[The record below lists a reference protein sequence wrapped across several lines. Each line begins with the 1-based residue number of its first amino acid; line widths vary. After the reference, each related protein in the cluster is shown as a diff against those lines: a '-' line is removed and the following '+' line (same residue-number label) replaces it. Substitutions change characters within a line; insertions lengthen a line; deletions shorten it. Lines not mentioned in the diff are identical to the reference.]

1 MKTRF
6 FTFILAITM
15 LFGCFTNVTIA
26 SASEGTN
33 TDDIIISEE
42 DAHAMKQSARILP
55 RKESAEVGEWDVI
68 TMQGNTY
75 SASDCRTF
83 EDGLLTKGNEYVNT
97 YRVGWSGSD
106 RPDNNRVTLEQ
117 LRRMFAY
124 DVAYYSGHG
133 GYNIV
138 NGVYHPF
145 LNFKPSNPAS
155 DYGNSSP
162 IDVANAFLVDG
173 SDWQTTSY
181 LEPADPIKVL
191 FLASCYQLDT
201 KVMKYYAR
209 MMKASGIR
217 AIAGYHDVAPSDG
230 DDKIATDFIKNA
242 ADGKSVLYS
251 WQNANS
257 ANSGYNWA
265 VLVYQSNGNE
275 QYRMPGF
282 KGARYNA
289 PNKTESVYR
298 YASFLNPSAPAPTS
312 LEDSLMERIAGLPL
326 TITTGNLQT
335 RAAVSGNEREIVHTT
350 TSVAD
355 DGTLVW
361 DYLTENGLNDA
372 SQDRILVQHYV
383 ACDEIDEDEGFL
395 EDSRVIVE
403 RTYDYY
409 DTYSGVK
416 IADSFVGA
424 SIDCEG
430 VKNISDSR
438 KTVIS
443 AGERLAEN
451 ARSID
456 LISEEDAIEIA
467 QSEDTCCDY
476 FDVYGIALAYAPTEN
491 GEHTLC
497 YEVTSNHGFCY
508 VDVQTGDIIH
518 FT

>member
-1 MKTRF
+1 MKKRF
-6 FTFILAITM
+6 FSFALATVV
-15 LFGCFTNVTIA
+15 LFGCFTNVTTA
-26 SASEGTN
+26 SASEEN
-33 TDDIIISEE
+33 NMNDVIISEE
-42 DAHAMKQSARILP
+42 DARPMKQSARIFP
-55 RKESAEVGEWDVI
+55 RQESAEVGEWDVI
-68 TMQGNTY
+68 TMQGNTL

-83 EDGLLTKGNEYVNT
+83 ESGLLDRGNEYVRAH
-97 YRVGWSGSD
+97 RVGWSGND
-106 RPDNNRVTLEQ
+106 VPDVDRVTLEQ
-117 LRRMFAY
+117 LRRMYGY

-133 GYNIV
+133 GCKTV

-145 LNFKPSNPAS
+145 VNFKPSNLAN

-162 IDVANAFLVDG
+162 IDVANVFMVDG
-173 SDWQTTSY
+173 SDWKTTSY

-217 AIAGYHDVAPSDG
+217 AIAGYHDVAPSTEFDA
-230 DDKIATDFIKNA
+230 KIATDFVKNA
-242 ADGKSVLYS
+242 ADGNSVWYS
-251 WQNANS
+251 WQH
-257 ANSGYNWA
+257 ANSGFNWA
-265 VLVYQSNGNE
+265 VLVYQSYGN
-275 QYRMPGF
+275 QYYRMPGF
-282 KGARYNA
+282 KGNRYDA
-289 PNKTESVYR
+289 PDKTQSVYR
-298 YASFLNPSAPAPTS
+298 YANFLSPSAPVPTS
-312 LEDSLMERIAGLPL
+312 IEDSLMEQIADLPL
-326 TITTGNLQT
+326 TITTSSLQT
-335 RAAVSGNEREIVHTT
+335 RAAVSGIEREIVHTT
-350 TSVAD
+350 TSVVD

-361 DYLTENGLNDA
+361 NYLTENGLNDA
-372 SQDRILVQHYV
+372 SQNTILVQHYV
-383 ACDEIDEDEGFL
+383 ACDEIDEDEGLL

-416 IADSFVGA
+416 IADSFVSA

-438 KTVIS
+438 KVVIS
-443 AGERLAEN
+443 AGGRLAEN
-451 ARSID
+451 ARSIN
-456 LISEEDAIEIA
+456 LISEAEAIEIA

-476 FDVYGIALAYAPTEN
+476 LDVYGIALAYAPTEN

-497 YEVTSNHGFCY
+497 YEVTSDHGFCY